1 MEREA
6 AHNAPFISSPLL
18 RAEMVKGMSWHGRDF
33 VHTSPGEGTVS
44 HFFQGLE
51 TWVSTRKYLRVTLG
65 EAKVDKEME
74 GERLGMIPF
83 LFWRQDF
90 MRC

>member
-6 AHNAPFISSPLL
+6 AHNAPFISSALL

-44 HFFQGLE
+44 HFFKGWKLE
-51 TWVSTRKYLRVTLG
+51 RARGSIY
-65 EAKVDKEME
+65 A
-74 GERLGMIPF
+74 
-83 LFWRQDF
+83 
-90 MRC
+90 